1 MGEAKSVTGGAD
13 DESGEAKAEAED
25 AEAEEDKDLNE
36 DEEDADA
43 GAEETEEKAATGAI
57 LSGSHATGHHAGA
70 TKVHVEGTA
79 NPEEAAAEA
88 VKEAKEE
95 EKEEEGSASQAA
107 LG

>member
-1 MGEAKSVTGGAD
+1 MGNAPEAKSVTGGAD
-13 DESGEAKAEAED
+13 DESGEAK
-25 AEAEEDKDLNE
+25 AEEDKDLNE